1 MIANYNMFTYG
12 EVGNRLLG
20 MRDSEIYKQ
29 SAKKIENF
37 IINEIGNL
45 RIATDFDKKDAEIFI
60 NPLALYKS
68 KNGFYIT
75 VYGGEI
81 LTLTH
86 NLRQVIARRK
96 IETRRSFRFC
106 DEKLF
111 SFAEDPTGL
120 GKFAPIEVYEFENG
134 NIGLSNFP
142 QLMKLPI
149 EEKENIRLDI
159 YRIYHVQ
166 SDVRVSLLGS
176 YTNPKLD
183 TSNGQIRLEGSSL
196 VLSRIYKEY
205 KANIAKED
213 IDVTASGFTFGV
225 LHNYQTPDNDKK
237 YVLGNTEIDFT
248 GEARDNKYG
257 GNYFTSMNAKTKG
270 ELSFGKLIRINGN
283 ITTLGIYQDRL
294 LIVHK
299 GMFYFSK
306 KSNYLDFRNDTQ
318 ADSAFFFKPTPI
330 NNIYPKIYDVYIGDK
345 IFVPNS
351 MGVYVISSNNI
362 LSSGSFS
369 VFIGSEI
376 PANYGYDKHVLL
388 NNTFY
393 YITLDRKL
401 RAVEQVPNSQGVES
415 YSSTTVEKYDTDIT
429 FYDNIWKFTYN
440 DKKYLVLKTGINHI
454 EFKLYEQLDYKLFRS
469 FTLQPY
475 SVYKDENSE
484 ERYMPYDCESFYFYD
499 KYIFVKKRKK
509 DKLEIWEESSSLGN
523 ILKGTVVLNPPYLS
537 TEKGGHYNNDF
548 SSRIERVFV
557 KTLGKSKH
565 GIKGIKIGDHYTEK
579 KPEENDFLSVYKVE
593 TSRRVLNGFEIELFA
608 NRNHDIEILG
618 IDLKVL
624 VAGD

>member
-45 RIATDFDKKDAEIFI
+45 KIATDFDKKDAEVNV

-75 VYGGEI
+75 VIGGEI
-81 LTLTH
+81 VTLTH
-86 NLRQVIARRK
+86 NLKQVIARRK
-96 IETRRSFRFC
+96 IETRRGFRFC

-111 SFAEDPTGL
+111 SFAEDSTGL
-120 GKFAPIEVYEFENG
+120 GKFAPIEVYEFEYG
-134 NIGLSNFP
+134 KIGVSNFP
-142 QLMKLPI
+142 QLMRLPI
-149 EEKENIRLDI
+149 EEKENIKLDI

-205 KANIAKED
+205 KANVSKENIDTTIA
-213 IDVTASGFTFGV
+213 GFTFGV

-237 YVLGNTEIDFT
+237 YVLGNTEINFT
-248 GEARDNKYG
+248 GEGRDNKYG
-257 GNYFTSMNAKTKG
+257 GNYFTSMSARTKG
-270 ELSFGKLIRINGN
+270 ELIFGKLIRINGN
-283 ITTLGIYQDRL
+283 VTTLGIYQDRL

-299 GMFYFSK
+299 GTFYFSK

-330 NNIYPKIYDVYIGDK
+330 NNIYPEIYNVLIGDK

-362 LSSGSFS
+362 LSSGSYS

-376 PANYGYDKHVLL
+376 PCERGYDKYVLL
-388 NNTFY
+388 DNTFY
-393 YITLDRKL
+393 YITTDRKL
-401 RAVEQVPNSQGVES
+401 RAVEQVPNSQGIES
-415 YSSTTVEKYDTDIT
+415 YSSTMVEKYDIDII
-429 FYDNIWKFTYN
+429 FFDSIWKFTYN
-440 DKKYLVLKTGINHI
+440 NKKYLALKTGLSYI

-469 FTLQPY
+469 FTLKPY
-475 SVYKDENSE
+475 LIYKDENSE
-484 ERYMPYDCESFYFYD
+484 ESYREYDCENFYFYD

-509 DKLEIWEESSSLGN
+509 EKLEIWEESRSLGN
-523 ILKGTVVLNPPYLS
+523 MLKGTLILNPPYLS

-548 SSRIERVFV
+548 SSRIERVFI
-557 KTLGKSKH
+557 KILGKY
-565 GIKGIKIGDHYTEK
+565 GIKGLKIGDHYTEN
-579 KPEENDFLSVYKVE
+579 KPLENDLLSVYKVE

-608 NRNHDIEILG
+608 NRVQEIEILG